1 MLPAKD
7 LRKNTTLYLVGGS
20 VTGEDA
26 ANFQARLRDPLLI
39 DEQTEIALSG
49 VVVDFPEGAAIQI
62 GQNSSVGYKLFATQ
76 ANPLLATLRAGDYTA
91 SDLADELQRAL
102 NNSGPTQVLE
112 SRLAGSWRVGL
123 NQTPTMSYTIRHKE
137 ATRAAPQSGNVVLDA
152 GSTYA
157 NGTFTNTAGAS
168 ELWGVVNTPITPQIS
183 QFVMA
188 VETATDFS
196 VALMT
201 TGIAHDATN
210 ELFKMT
216 YDTTNLRFTPYV
228 RGVAG
233 TPVVLG
239 GALAKSTIILC
250 KLGNEIVIGHRLF
263 SAAASD
269 AFTEII
275 REGLLDTDG
284 DGLVEPAFYT
294 AFGSSTAGA
303 KITAISTT
311 KSMFSTQL
319 PIEIGGQ
326 QYTIDGG
333 KLADSSPEVHALL
346 YGSIPDANIAAFPP
360 TPSSNRSVTLY
371 FDVANTCAD
380 LYGFNPTD
388 IIQRASN
395 NLEWLSTTVPS
406 GALDSS
412 GLQSSLYVTSTA
424 LNVGSRF
431 SSRSAESSPFIL
443 GSLPFASSVGTRS
456 FAEFTEPNPFF
467 QTLAVGSKQTLTSI
481 DIQIRDSRQVVVA
494 LPSTATNQSR
504 STLKLLVRNH
514 PTA

>member
-1 MLPAKD
+1 
-7 LRKNTTLYLVGGS
+7 
-20 VTGEDA
+20 
-26 ANFQARLRDPLLI
+26 
-39 DEQTEIALSG
+39 
-49 VVVDFPEGAAIQI
+49 
-62 GQNSSVGYKLFATQ
+62 
-76 ANPLLATLRAGDYTA
+76 
-91 SDLADELQRAL
+91 
-102 NNSGPTQVLE
+102 
-112 SRLAGSWRVGL
+112 
-123 NQTPTMSYTIRHKE
+123 
-137 ATRAAPQSGNVVLDA
+137 
-152 GSTYA
+152 
-157 NGTFTNTAGAS
+157 
-168 ELWGVVNTPITPQIS
+168 
-183 QFVMA
+183 
-188 VETATDFS
+188 
-196 VALMT
+196 
-201 TGIAHDATN
+201 
-210 ELFKMT
+210 
-216 YDTTNLRFTPYV
+216 
-228 RGVAG
+228 
-233 TPVVLG
+233 
-239 GALAKSTIILC
+239 
-250 KLGNEIVIGHRLF
+250 
-263 SAAASD
+263 
-269 AFTEII
+269 
-275 REGLLDTDG
+275 
-284 DGLVEPAFYT
+284 LVEPAFYT

-303 KITAISTT
+303 KLTSISTT

-326 QYTIDGG
+326 QYTIDGSQ
-333 KLADSSPEVHALL
+333 LANSSPEVHALL
-346 YGSIPDANIAAFPP
+346 YGSVSDNNIAAFPP
-360 TPSSNRSVTLY
+360 TPSSNRSITLY

-380 LYGFNPTD
+380 LYGFNQTD